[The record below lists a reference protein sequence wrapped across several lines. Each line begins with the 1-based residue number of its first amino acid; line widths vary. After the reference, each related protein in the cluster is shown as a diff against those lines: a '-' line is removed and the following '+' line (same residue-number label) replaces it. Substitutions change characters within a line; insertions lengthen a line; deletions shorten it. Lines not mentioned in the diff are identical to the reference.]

1 MEAKNKKGRHVLMGI
16 LAVAMLI
23 FSIQGVGDV
32 RAAETQPDK
41 FTIGAI
47 LTLSGPMAAMGL
59 LEKDGIDIAVEA
71 FNRDGGVMVQGKKR
85 PIEVIYFDDEGTV
98 RRAMDG
104 AHELISRHNVK
115 AIVGLRMNE
124 AIEAV
129 QQLTERRKVL
139 VLTSVASY
147 PGVFLGK
154 DYGILI
160 GDSGWT
166 ESTSLVRL
174 LTMDPEALKKIGLDS
189 AIDKRYDFRNKKLAY
204 YGRDEMYCLYAE
216 LGVADAIKHFGK
228 DQGLEYVGGT
238 VYPLGTVDVS
248 PYVQRM
254 MASKPDIIYIG
265 LYIYE
270 EFLKLTRA
278 LREMGYNF
286 GPNGDILLVNSNDG
300 FVWPHIMNPL
310 YKEGINL
317 KGSIALGQDMPLE
330 VAASYPMRQEF
341 LEIMK
346 TKHNRVPGLME
357 DSGYDQILFMA
368 RAVEKADT
376 LTDTDEIM
384 KALLSL
390 TVDGVRGPNQ
400 TFVTPETVPEL
411 GVYVN
416 QIVMPSYVCLVVD
429 ENQYKYTGHKFT
441 TEHYWGRGVAG
452 KELLIK

>member
-1 MEAKNKKGRHVLMGI
+1 MDKRSKKVRLVLTGFLLFAMVLISGHVKLN
-16 LAVAMLI
+16 AQT
-23 FSIQGVGDV
+23 SDP
-32 RAAETQPDK
+32 QPDK
-41 FTIGAI
+41 FTLGAI

-59 LEKDGIDIAVEA
+59 LEKDGIDIALEVMNKA
-71 FNRDGGVMVQGKKR
+71 GGVMVQGKKR
-85 PIEVIYFDDEGTV
+85 PIQVVYFDDEGTV

-104 AHELISRHNVK
+104 AHELINKHNVK

-139 VLTSVASY
+139 ILTSVASY

-166 ESTSLVRL
+166 ESTSTARL
-174 LTMDPEALKKIGLDS
+174 LTEDPAVLKRIGLDPS
-189 AIDKRYDFRNKKLAY
+189 IDKRYDFRNKRIAY

-216 LGVADAIKHFGK
+216 LGLKDAIAVFGK
-228 DQGLEYVGGT
+228 EQGLEYVGGT
-238 VYPLGTVDVS
+238 VYPLGTVDVA

-254 MASKPDIIYIG
+254 MARKPDIINVG

-270 EFLKLTRA
+270 EVLKLTRA

-286 GPNGDILLVNSNDG
+286 GPNGDLLLVNSNDA
-300 FVWPHIMNPL
+300 FIWPHIADPL

-317 KGSIALGQDMPLE
+317 NRSIALGMDMPLE
-330 VAASYPMRQEF
+330 IASAHPPRQEF
-341 LEIMK
+341 LNIMK
-346 TKHNRVPGLME
+346 AKHNRVPGLME

-368 RAVEKADT
+368 LAVEKVNT
-376 LTDTDEIM
+376 MTDTDKILE
-384 KALLSL
+384 ALLSL

-400 TFVTPETVPEL
+400 TFVTPKTVPEL
-411 GVYVN
+411 GIYVN
-416 QIVMPSYVCLVVD
+416 QIVMPAYVGVLA
-429 ENQYKYTGHKFT
+429 ERNSYKYTGHKYT

-452 KELLIK
+452 CELLVK